1 MIDYFHDIFTL
12 FEFIILLN
20 DNVFVVVQ
28 DKLDKPM
35 RQKIMC
41 LITMDAYSRDILDN
55 LITLKVCRV
64 DDFNW
69 QVFMIATSLLE
80 LQMPL
85 LTMVMNI

>member
-1 MIDYFHDIFTL
+1 M
-12 FEFIILLN
+12 
-20 DNVFVVVQ
+20 VQ